1 MRTSIA
7 SQIDIERRRLREIR
21 SELDEVKRILAIRQR
36 ERKDQDIE
44 CRLAALRFQRAL
56 KKYVDSCRKAGF
68 NPNQPRVPTGS
79 REGGQ
84 WTHDGGEGSRYGG
97 STSRTRVANA
107 IVGASPP
114 IMNDATPDPIVSGA
128 QYAQTPINIDASA
141 LTGISTID
149 NTTKKLA
156 STLARIKDSV
166 EYLPT
171 VTPQV
176 YGIAVHRICRCGE
189 SSRTTWNRS
198 LRCGNDV
205 WG

>member
-7 SQIDIERRRLREIR
+7 FQIDIERRHLREIR

-44 CRLAALRFQRAL
+44 CRLAALRFQTAL
-56 KKYVDSCRKAGF
+56 KKYVDRKAGF
-68 NPNQPRVPTGS
+68 NPNQPRVPAGS

-84 WTHDGGEGSRYGG
+84 WTHDGGEGSRYDG
-97 STSRTRVANA
+97 STSPTRVANA
-107 IVGASPP
+107 IGGASPP

-128 QYAQTPINIDASA
+128 QYAQTLINIDTSA

-156 STLARIKDSV
+156 ST
-166 EYLPT
+166 
-171 VTPQV
+171 
-176 YGIAVHRICRCGE
+176 
-189 SSRTTWNRS
+189 
-198 LRCGNDV
+198 
-205 WG
+205 